1 MLRKRKCKSLKK
13 ENNNRK
19 STSNICYYIQKTI
32 CYSRK
37 SNLLRIQSQS
47 YLTNASRLGTY
58 RLFKNMT
65 LTNVKISSSIISLSN
80 LKKTVSRTPLILLKP
95 ILEYFEAL
103 LKLSHR
109 IILFQFLNNY
119 VCWLFTVYCK
129 IKFLIEPV
137 DLELDVRKIIINFF
151 I

>member
-58 RLFKNMT
+58 RLLKNVT
-65 LTNVKISSSIISLSN
+65 LTNVKISSFIIGLPN
-80 LKKTVSRTPLILLKP
+80 LKKAVSRTPFIFLKH
-95 ILEYFEAL
+95 ILEYFKAL
-103 LKLSHR
+103 LFLSYY
-109 IILFQFLNNY
+109 IMMLQFLNY
-119 VCWLFTVYCK
+119 CVYRYLTIYCK
-129 IKFLIEPV
+129 IEFLIEPI
-137 DLELDVRKIIINFF
+137 DLKLDV
-151 I
+151 